1 MKKSTKKGRI
11 IIPAGRKPWPHELR
25 VAEILAA
32 AGHMVE
38 FLPETSLRTTDIL
51 LDGVEYEIKSPR
63 SSTPNSLEHLLKK
76 SLKQSQNIIISLM
89 RINGMHS
96 SILHF
101 LAIQA
106 KTRKRLKKLL
116 VVTKQG
122 RIIDIS
128 G

>member
-11 IIPAGRKPWPHELR
+11 IIPGGRKPWPHELR

-32 AGHMVE
+32 NGYRVE
-38 FLPETSLRTTDIL
+38 FLPETNLKTADIL

-89 RINGMHS
+89 RINGIHS

>member
-38 FLPETSLRTTDIL
+38 FLPETSLRTADIL

-89 RINGMHS
+89 RINGMHG

>member
-32 AGHMVE
+32 NGYRVE
-38 FLPETSLRTTDIL
+38 FLPETNLKTADIL

-96 SILHF
+96 SVLRF